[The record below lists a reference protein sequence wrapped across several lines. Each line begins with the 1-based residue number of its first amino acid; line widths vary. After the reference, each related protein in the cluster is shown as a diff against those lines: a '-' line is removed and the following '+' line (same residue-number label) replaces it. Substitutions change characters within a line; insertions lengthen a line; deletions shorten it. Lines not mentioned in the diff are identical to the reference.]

1 MGKVEDGYNKAD
13 KVNCCRSVRRRHLQE
28 MVRRRSQTQ
37 GGHSRIQGDRC
48 RRSQIQDGVGIHPY
62 KQDKNIELARQ
73 LGKVQDVDFVLA

>member
-28 MVRRRSQTQ
+28 MVRRRSRT
-37 GGHSRIQGDRC
+37 QGDRC